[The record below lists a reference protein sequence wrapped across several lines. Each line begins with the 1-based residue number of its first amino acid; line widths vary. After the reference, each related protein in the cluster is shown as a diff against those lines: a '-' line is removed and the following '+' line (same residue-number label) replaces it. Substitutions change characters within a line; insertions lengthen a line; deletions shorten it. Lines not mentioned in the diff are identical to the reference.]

1 MSVLS
6 NIYFFNKKSKYFL
19 FLCQC
24 LIFFIFSLCGE
35 CFCAEKDLEALLTR
49 INPVVENLYGDT
61 IPNDKVAEATNL
73 LRRFLFKHP
82 EGENKPIVYYY
93 LGLVYMRA
101 KMYPE
106 GFSYWKIVLEDFPDS
121 KAALDT
127 INTINEIDRKGM
139 KNDMLVNFLNK
150 TPDNYLGHTLAW
162 VFLAQNS
169 LKEGNTKDVEDQLSF
184 IESNKPEL
192 FIDVPILYSLK
203 GDLLYINGDIEG
215 ARDNWVKYA
224 NLIDNKKKRIA
235 VFFNVGKALMD
246 KNPSESKRY
255 FLLVRNIGL
264 ESPEGFSTN
273 FKISKLNL
281 IQEKSL
287 EGLVEEKREPL
298 DYARLQD
305 RLSILE
311 KSFPGHPLKTESFFD
326 YMDILSLNDR
336 VFESFKVMDDFIGKN
351 TFDNN
356 EIKKQ
361 LLSVIVNNLTA
372 LQSKDVN
379 MTILKDING
388 KLLEIRGKLKNIFGK
403 IPDEAENGIFNSF
416 IRELKMIHE
425 NNLNLE
431 TIEKTKQ
438 IQRDF
443 PEKKQEM
450 PYNLAKSA
458 LLKYDEALI
467 DDKPL
472 QLLNFHYNNK
482 DTLEFFNS
490 PEHLAFVGSSWVKL
504 GVSEQAQINFYDSYT
519 QKPDSVVLAKW
530 GDAAFKSMD
539 FMVTKSIIN
548 TYENNYSNK
557 TDDPDFMWLKYRF
570 SHRLKKWDDFF
581 RVGKNIIDKN
591 LAGQFEPDFSNR
603 YLDGSIQTAKW
614 NEAKELY
621 KKIESNLTEPDKK
634 MILRKWGDYA
644 LLNNNIEES
653 LRIYE
658 NLTAISDKE
667 PKDMVRYF
675 MALRLKGSQDK
686 LLEGLKNYDVKDGF
700 WKDTLDTIRSD
711 EEKLREL
718 SGKKI

>member
-1 MSVLS
+1 
-6 NIYFFNKKSKYFL
+6 
-19 FLCQC
+19 
-24 LIFFIFSLCGE
+24 
-35 CFCAEKDLEALLTR
+35 
-49 INPVVENLYGDT
+49 
-61 IPNDKVAEATNL
+61 VAEATNL